1 MVKPLWLFIYIDY
14 IFTGQIGQKFN
25 KKHYWKYKV
34 QKVFRIKRVQSIS
47 VTIKNNWLVGRNDL
61 LLQFFK
67 YNLRTAISTIGPSEK
82 NIVDVHYLYLFFYR
96 TIVQWK
102 PQKKKR
108 TLLIPV
114 FVFAFL
120 CNSFYYC
127 RDFSHN
133 LYEKYNFNFLF
144 YDFTLF
150 NFG

>member
-1 MVKPLWLFIYIDY
+1 MIFHIEY
-14 IFTGQIGQKFN
+14 IFAGQIGQKFN

-34 QKVFRIKRVQSIS
+34 QRVFRIKRVQSIS

-82 NIVDVHYLYLFFYR
+82 KYCRCTLSLPFFSSDHCPVKV
-96 TIVQWK
+96 TQ
-102 PQKKKR
+102 KKR

-120 CNSFYYC
+120 FNSFYYC
-127 RDFSHN
+127 RNFSHN

>member
-1 MVKPLWLFIYIDY
+1 MIFYIEY
-14 IFTGQIGQKFN
+14 IFAGQIGQKFN

-34 QKVFRIKRVQSIS
+34 QRVFRIKRVQSIS
-47 VTIKNNWLVGRNDL
+47 VTIKNNWLVGRIDL
-61 LLQFFK
+61 LVHFSK
-67 YNLRTAISTIGPSEK
+67 YNLKTAISTIGPSEK
-82 NIVDVHYLYLFFYR
+82 KYCRCTLSLHFFFNGPSS
-96 TIVQWK
+96 IESH
-102 PQKKKR
+102 KKR

-127 RDFSHN
+127 RNFSHN